1 MPIATPP
8 NAIVFGSGH
17 LRIGDMV
24 RAGLWLN
31 LIAIIVITS
40 YSLWV
45 IKPMMQL

>member
-1 MPIATPP
+1 MI
-8 NAIVFGSGH
+8 
-17 LRIGDMV
+17 

-31 LIAIIVITS
+31 LIAIIIITS